1 MKFNNKLNSPEPTAQ
16 PKNFPISQASP
27 EVTSIFTFSFHS
39 LDFFLNSYITYV
51 IILEQYIVRLY
62 LLSNFIKMLFYVG
75 SATPFSHPTFFPL
88 RHKHIAAVAV
98 VNFSLLYSI
107 PLCEYT
113 TIYLPILFFSW
124 SKSLFDQ
131 NVKKVI
137 LLHMIQL
144 QEPK

>member
-1 MKFNNKLNSPEPTAQ
+1 MKFNNKLNFPEPTAQ
-16 PKNFPISQASP
+16 PKNYPISLPSRGNQY
-27 EVTSIFTFSFHS
+27 FHFLVFIS
-39 LDFFLNSYITYV
+39 LDFFLNSYTYNNCTDSIV
-51 IILEQYIVRLY
+51 LELY

-88 RHKHIAAVAV
+88 LPAIASIAV

-107 PLCEYT
+107 PT
-113 TIYLPILFFSW
+113 VIYPFFFSW

-131 NVKKVI
+131 NVEKVI